1 LAAKIDS
8 HKDDVKKMKR
18 LGTLSIR
25 KLSAKDAFERG
36 LYFHQ
41 ANDFIGEL
49 IYDLARM
56 SVACEEHI
64 DNNFNPLD
72 EEQKKE
78 LRITTESVTN
88 FLQEAI
94 NIIETGDYEARK
106 DLYINNK
113 DLVNQFNQMKRR
125 QLKRIQINQ
134 ASTKV
139 SMVYISIVQ
148 ETQNIV
154 SYTINLL
161 KVNRKLQENS

>member
-1 LAAKIDS
+1 
-8 HKDDVKKMKR
+8 M
-18 LGTLSIR
+18 GTLGIR
-25 KLSAKDAFERG
+25 KLSATDAFERG
-36 LYFHQ
+36 LYFYQ
-41 ANDFIGEL
+41 ANDFMGEL
-49 IYDLARM
+49 IYDIARM

-72 EEQKKE
+72 EEQKAE
-78 LRITTESVTN
+78 LLETAQNVTA
-88 FLQEAI
+88 FLKDAI
-94 NIIETGDYEARK
+94 KIIHSGNYQAQK

-113 DLVNQFNQMKRR
+113 DLTNQFAEMKRR

-154 SYTINLL
+154 AYTINLL